1 MSDAESWAAK
11 CLVSEGSISKKELE
25 TLFSLLPKQAVQRGP
40 RDVKSA
46 FVFGCYAQGGFR
58 GLRKECAI
66 FPNSCRLVT
75 RYVSEQLPGHVFS
88 TCGIFSDAATPLH
101 RDGRNAHWPNAI
113 FRLSSFKEGGLW
125 IEGSGADVRVHRG
138 QELSGSV
145 HEITEEPLVFDAWAR
160 HHQTEPWRGHRL
172 VLVTWVVEGL
182 DVFENALLDG
192 ACALGFVLPP
202 NIPRNL
208 ATSDLLCQRPC
219 VFELF
224 AGKGRL
230 SRALATLGFGVH
242 SFDHNHCDS
251 QVPLLQLDLSKKAGQ
266 AIVWD
271 IIERQQPF
279 ATHLGVPCGTA
290 SQARGRPL
298 RNGAP
303 GPRPLRS
310 KDFPLGLPTLVVGSA
325 DHARVLAANDLFLF
339 TYRMLS
345 FCLARAII
353 VCVENPANS
362 FLWDVL
368 RAFEPALQAKQV
380 LPRLTEV
387 CFDQCCHGGARPKRT
402 KLLCTPNCFE
412 SLSAVCPGNH
422 AHRPWG
428 QIMEY
433 GTSRF
438 ATKDEAAYPAILANR
453 YALCLAKVATCRGHS
468 LVPKPTTKDQSL
480 AALGKQNKRQPPL
493 VSEFATTQWMPFRDF
508 RPAPHLKLLRPR
520 IGGDEARASGVG
532 SDASRDNTP
541 LGTILEAPESPGN
554 TPLGTILEAPES
566 PGRVVVDPRLH
577 LRKARTR
584 DKGEVLVG
592 VHKDSAQFV
601 HTARAVA
608 HSAPCNAAMLD
619 KGEVLV
625 GVHTARAVAHSAP
638 CNAAMLDKG
647 EVLVGVHRDLPQ
659 FAHTASAVA
668 HSGCHSPQ
676 VAHSARA
683 GAHSFDTCNAGT
695 AHSSRAGAHSVDT
708 CNAGTLDKGE
718 VLVGVL
724 RTPAEFVHAAKA
736 VAHPMDTA
744 NPLEPI
750 TLAALKENLTK
761 DPKLVS
767 LKRNLAVAR
776 VKQEVMKHREAEER
790 LHQSMHPSVAKVM
803 KGKSILALEAL
814 LRTEGYGDMGV
825 ISFLK
830 EGVRL
835 VGTSE
840 CPECFE
846 YKLVPAPLTE
856 SELFETA
863 AERRTALLSKDDR
876 VSADESR
883 ILKEATDSEVA
894 LGFLEGPFYE
904 HSEVSAKLGTEA
916 WTVIRRFVLIQ
927 GAEQKPRPI
936 DNCLEAQL
944 NAGFSSSIHLRLQDS
959 DYISAMA
966 LHVAGEIKEGRA
978 HASARTWKGKC
989 LDLSKAY
996 KQLAVFPDHRPLAV
1010 IAVRQEDGRDALYLS
1025 NSLMFG
1031 STAAVYSF
1039 NRVSRALWFLINR
1052 LLWIPAGV
1060 YYDDFPLMCPAASS
1074 GNADECVSSF
1084 LDALGWL
1091 HAKTGTKGQPFTP
1104 EFAVLG
1110 MCLDLGQ
1117 VDLGCVTLSN
1127 KQGRIERIID
1137 RLQEISAKGEITRHE
1152 AQVLQGLLQYASG
1165 FFAGRSLR
1173 HACHILARI
1182 VAGLHFSSGD
1192 LSSFCCHTVGLLRL
1206 ENPRIL
1212 SSGMIKDVLHLWT
1225 DGSWEA
1231 GVAGIGLAAHD
1242 CFSGAGWVYEGLVPA
1257 NLLEHWKAEVGDQLI
1272 CEIELF
1278 AILASML
1285 ELTSMLQSRRIVWWV
1300 DNDAARSVLI
1310 KGASRSWAMH
1320 SLARIFTEI
1329 DREFPSMWWVCR
1341 VPSFSNPGD
1350 APSRGHGSESVTMV
1364 GASKVQAFSQLG
1376 ELSSRIHSFKR
1387 AF

>member
-11 CLVSEGSISKKELE
+11 CLVSEGLISKKELE

-75 RYVSEQLPGHVFS
+75 RFVSEQLPGHVFS

-145 HEITEEPLVFDAWAR
+145 HEITEEPLAFDAWAR

-182 DVFENALLDG
+182 DVFEDALLDG

-208 ATSDLLCQRPC
+208 ATSDLLCQRPY

-271 IIERQQPF
+271 IIEQQQPF

-303 GPRPLRS
+303 GPQPLRS

-325 DHARVLAANDLFLF
+325 DHARVLAANELFLF

-345 FCLARAII
+345 FCLERAII

-368 RAFEPALQAKQV
+368 RAFEPALPAKQV
-380 LPRLTEV
+380 LPRLAEV

-402 KLLCTPNCFE
+402 KLLCTPDCFE

-428 QIMEY
+428 QIVEY

-541 LGTILEAPESPGN
+541 LGTILEAPESPG
-554 TPLGTILEAPES
+554 
-566 PGRVVVDPRLH
+566 RVVVDPRLH
-577 LRKARTR
+577 LRNARTR

-608 HSAPCNAAMLD
+608 HSAPCNA
-619 KGEVLV
+619 
-625 GVHTARAVAHSAP
+625 T
-638 CNAAMLDKG
+638 MLDKG
-647 EVLVGVHRDLPQ
+647 EVLVGVHRDSPQ
-659 FAHTASAVA
+659 FAHTASAAA

-676 VAHSARA
+676 FAHSA
-683 GAHSFDTCNAGT
+683 
-695 AHSSRAGAHSVDT
+695 RAGAHSVDT
-708 CNAGTLDKGE
+708 CNAGT
-718 VLVGVL
+718 
-724 RTPAEFVHAAKA
+724 
-736 VAHPMDTA
+736 AH
-744 NPLEPI
+744 
-750 TLAALKENLTK
+750 
-761 DPKLVS
+761 
-767 LKRNLAVAR
+767 
-776 VKQEVMKHREAEER
+776 
-790 LHQSMHPSVAKVM
+790 SV
-803 KGKSILALEAL
+803 
-814 LRTEGYGDMGV
+814 R
-825 ISFLK
+825 
-830 EGVRL
+830 
-835 VGTSE
+835 
-840 CPECFE
+840 
-846 YKLVPAPLTE
+846 
-856 SELFETA
+856 
-863 AERRTALLSKDDR
+863 
-876 VSADESR
+876 
-883 ILKEATDSEVA
+883 
-894 LGFLEGPFYE
+894 
-904 HSEVSAKLGTEA
+904 
-916 WTVIRRFVLIQ
+916 
-927 GAEQKPRPI
+927 
-936 DNCLEAQL
+936 
-944 NAGFSSSIHLRLQDS
+944 AG
-959 DYISAMA
+959 
-966 LHVAGEIKEGRA
+966 
-978 HASARTWKGKC
+978 
-989 LDLSKAY
+989 
-996 KQLAVFPDHRPLAV
+996 
-1010 IAVRQEDGRDALYLS
+1010 
-1025 NSLMFG
+1025 
-1031 STAAVYSF
+1031 
-1039 NRVSRALWFLINR
+1039 
-1052 LLWIPAGV
+1052 
-1060 YYDDFPLMCPAASS
+1060 
-1074 GNADECVSSF
+1074 
-1084 LDALGWL
+1084 
-1091 HAKTGTKGQPFTP
+1091 
-1104 EFAVLG
+1104 
-1110 MCLDLGQ
+1110 
-1117 VDLGCVTLSN
+1117 
-1127 KQGRIERIID
+1127 
-1137 RLQEISAKGEITRHE
+1137 
-1152 AQVLQGLLQYASG
+1152 
-1165 FFAGRSLR
+1165 
-1173 HACHILARI
+1173 
-1182 VAGLHFSSGD
+1182 
-1192 LSSFCCHTVGLLRL
+1192 
-1206 ENPRIL
+1206 
-1212 SSGMIKDVLHLWT
+1212 
-1225 DGSWEA
+1225 
-1231 GVAGIGLAAHD
+1231 
-1242 CFSGAGWVYEGLVPA
+1242 
-1257 NLLEHWKAEVGDQLI
+1257 
-1272 CEIELF
+1272 
-1278 AILASML
+1278 
-1285 ELTSMLQSRRIVWWV
+1285 
-1300 DNDAARSVLI
+1300 
-1310 KGASRSWAMH
+1310 
-1320 SLARIFTEI
+1320 
-1329 DREFPSMWWVCR
+1329 
-1341 VPSFSNPGD
+1341 
-1350 APSRGHGSESVTMV
+1350 
-1364 GASKVQAFSQLG
+1364 AFS
-1376 ELSSRIHSFKR
+1376 
-1387 AF
+1387 

>member
-1 MSDAESWAAK
+1 MEQGATCTADEHVSDAESWAAK
-11 CLVSEGSISKKELE
+11 CLVSEGLVSKKELE
-25 TLFSLLPKQAVQRGP
+25 TLFSLLPKRAVQRGP

-58 GLRKECAI
+58 GLRKECTI

-75 RYVSEQLPGHVFS
+75 RFVSEQLPGHVFS
-88 TCGIFSDAATPLH
+88 TCGLFSDAATPLH

-145 HEITEEPLVFDAWAR
+145 HEITEVPLVFDAWAR

-182 DVFENALLDG
+182 DFFEDSLLDG

-202 NIPRNL
+202 NIPRTL

-219 VFELF
+219 VLVLF

-230 SRALATLGFGVH
+230 SRALTTLGFGVH
-242 SFDHNHCDS
+242 SFDHNHCDA
-251 QVPLLQLDLSKKAGQ
+251 QVPLLQLDLSNKAGQ
-266 AIVWD
+266 GIVWD
-271 IIERQQPF
+271 IIKRQQPF
-279 ATHLGVPCGTA
+279 AIHLGVPCGTA
-290 SQARGRPL
+290 SRARGRPL

-303 GPRPLRS
+303 GPQPLRS
-310 KDFPLGLPTLVVGSA
+310 KDFPLGVPTLVLGSA
-325 DHARVLAANDLFLF
+325 NHARVLAANDLYLF
-339 TYRMLS
+339 AYRMLS
-345 FCLARAII
+345 FCLDHDII

-368 RAFEPALQAKQV
+368 RAFEPAQPAKQV
-380 LPRLTEV
+380 LPKLAEV

-402 KLLCTPNCFE
+402 KLLCTPDCFE
-412 SLSAVCPGNH
+412 SLTADCPRNH
-422 AHRPWG
+422 LHRPWG
-428 QIMEY
+428 QIVEY

-438 ATKDEAAYPAILANR
+438 ATKDEAAYPAILAIR
-453 YALCLAKVATCRGHS
+453 YALCLAKAATHRGHS
-468 LVPKPTTKDQSL
+468 LLPRPTTKDQSL
-480 AALGKQNKRQPPL
+480 AALGKQNKRQQPL
-493 VSEFATTQWMPFRDF
+493 VSEFATTQWMPFHDF

-520 IGGDEARASGVG
+520 IGGDEARASVVG
-532 SDASRDNTP
+532 SNAPRDNTP
-541 LGTILEAPESPGN
+541 LGGSIP
-554 TPLGTILEAPES
+554 EAPES
-566 PGRVVVDPRLH
+566 PGRVVVDPRVDP
-577 LRKARTR
+577 RNART
-584 DKGEVLVG
+584 
-592 VHKDSAQFV
+592 
-601 HTARAVA
+601 
-608 HSAPCNAAMLD
+608 M
-619 KGEVLV
+619 
-625 GVHTARAVAHSAP
+625 
-638 CNAAMLDKG
+638 DKG
-647 EVLVGVHRDLPQ
+647 EVLVGVHRDSPQ
-659 FAHTASAVA
+659 FAHTARAVA
-668 HSGCHSPQ
+668 HSLDP
-676 VAHSARA
+676 
-683 GAHSFDTCNAGT
+683 CNAGT
-695 AHSSRAGAHSVDT
+695 M
-708 CNAGTLDKGE
+708 DKGE

-724 RTPAEFVHAAKA
+724 RTPLEFVHAAKA

-744 NPLEPI
+744 NPLEPV

-761 DPKLVS
+761 DPKLIS

-803 KGKSILALEAL
+803 KGKSILAFEAL
-814 LRTEGYGDMGV
+814 LKAEGYEDLGV
-825 ISFLK
+825 VSFLK

-863 AERRTALLSKDDR
+863 AERRAALLSKDER

-883 ILKEATDSEVA
+883 ILQEATDSEVA

-978 HASARTWKGKC
+978 HAFAQTWKGKC

-996 KQLAVFPDHRPLAV
+996 KQLAVFSEHRPLAV

-1039 NRVSRALWFLINR
+1039 NRVSRAIWFLINR

-1074 GNADECVSSF
+1074 ENADECVSSF

-1091 HAKTGTKGQPFTP
+1091 HAKTGTKGQPFAPGFT
-1104 EFAVLG
+1104 VLG

-1117 VDLGCVTLSN
+1117 VELGHVTLSN

-1137 RLQEISAKGEITRHE
+1137 RLQEISTKGEITRHE

-1192 LSSFCCHTVGLLRL
+1192 LSSFCRHTVGLLRL

-1231 GVAGIGLAAHD
+1231 GAAGIGLAAHD
-1242 CFSGAGWVYEGLVPA
+1242 CFSGAGWVYEGFVPSD
-1257 NLLEHWKAEVGDQLI
+1257 LLEHWKAEVGEQLI

-1285 ELTSMLQSRRIVWWV
+1285 ELTSILQSRRIVWWV

-1310 KGASRSWAMH
+1310 KGASKSWAMH

-1350 APSRGHGSESVTMV
+1350 APSRGHGSESVAMV

-1376 ELSSRIHSFKR
+1376 KLSSRIHSFKYR
-1387 AF
+1387 SLNTWRR